1 VTISP
6 DGKLLASGGYDS
18 LIKVRRLSNGDL
30 LHILSGHSA
39 SVNSVAISADGM
51 TIVSG
56 SEDKTIRLWRLE

>member
-1 VTISP
+1 
-6 DGKLLASGGYDS
+6 
-18 LIKVRRLSNGDL
+18 L

-56 SEDKTIRLWRLE
+56 SEDKTIRLWRLS